1 MSWSRRTPGRKPCA
15 NAAAPTSSTWT
26 WSPTSRLCALGP
38 LMPSSKKC
46 KLRSIQLREARRGP
60 GRPLARERAEGLL
73 LDMRGRQLRLR
84 LARLPLRTPPPTQGP
99 AQWQLLH
106 QIFYCKSEVL
116 LEYEAKKLIE
126 DTSARSG
133 WEQEEDE
140 MLRKI
145 VGYPPGYSGAA
156 ATITTSGTSS
166 PGDSTKT
173 PASSI
178 CVRASSVANVGST
191 T

>member
-1 MSWSRRTPGRKPCA
+1 
-15 NAAAPTSSTWT
+15 
-26 WSPTSRLCALGP
+26 
-38 LMPSSKKC
+38 
-46 KLRSIQLREARRGP
+46 
-60 GRPLARERAEGLL
+60 
-73 LDMRGRQLRLR
+73 MRGRQLRLR
-84 LARLPLRTPPPTQGP
+84 LAHLPVRTSPFTQGP

-106 QIFYCKSEVL
+106 QIFYCKNEVI

-145 VGYPPGYSGAA
+145 VGYPPGYTGA
-156 ATITTSGTSS
+156 ATIIATSGTNSH
-166 PGDSTKT
+166 GAYTKT

-178 CVRASSVANVGST
+178 CAPASSVANVGST
-191 T
+191 TWTQVKNSNPL